1 MSPLLICRT
10 APHQDDSLTELLDMA
25 LTLAAFGQSVTL
37 LFLGDG
43 IRHLIVGN
51 PAPGRRDPAE
61 LLHALPD
68 YGITCVAPRSA
79 LEKLTDPPWLPV
91 TALDDDAL
99 PALLAQASHAWG
111 W

>member
-10 APHQDDSLTELLDMA
+10 PPHQDDSLAELLDMA

-37 LFLGDG
+37 LFLGEA
-43 IRHLIVGN
+43 IQHLIGHG
-51 PAPGRRDPAE
+51 PATGRRDITE
-61 LLHALPD
+61 LLNALSD
-68 YGITCVAPRSA
+68 YGITCAAPHSA
-79 LEKLTDPPWLPV
+79 LETVTPFVPV
-91 TALDDDAL
+91 TAVNDDAL